1 MIALLAAGLG
11 LCVAL
16 AALGRVPDAVVG
28 IVVVAAG
35 HGALLATALAWAMA
49 DDQRGR
55 VVKASCVAPAV
66 LVGLAALAATMHPAG
81 ALAYLAVPAWL
92 WRLSARGRLV
102 ALGLGT
108 PMPGH
113 ALALGTLAGV
123 ALAAHLLVTA
133 SMTLG
138 YRPRVLDGAVLGA
151 VAYDLGVQVIA
162 TECFLRGALF
172 NRAQRRWSFGTATA
186 LSSSA
191 GLVRYLIDPRLSGA
205 VEIVVGMVFYVTLLG
220 VANCWLFW
228 RFGNLVP
235 GILGSLVFFAAYRT
249 IAE

>member
-1 MIALLAAGLG
+1 MIALLAGGLG

-16 AALGRVPDAVVG
+16 TAFGRVPVAVVG
-28 IVVVAAG
+28 IAAIAAG

-49 DDQRGR
+49 DDPRGSA
-55 VVKASCVAPAV
+55 VKASCAAPAV
-66 LVGLAALAATMHPAG
+66 LVGLAALVATMHPAG
-81 ALAYLAVPAWL
+81 ALVYLAVPLWL
-92 WRLSARGRLV
+92 WRLATRGRLV

-108 PMPGH
+108 PMPGV
-113 ALALGTLAGV
+113 ALALGTLTGT

-138 YRPRVLDGAVLGA
+138 YRPRVMDGAVLGA
-151 VAYDLGVQVIA
+151 VAYDLGAQVLA
-162 TECFLRGALF
+162 TECFFRGALF
-172 NRAQRRWSFGTATA
+172 NRAQRRWSFGPATA
-186 LSSSA
+186 LSTGA

-205 VEIVVGMVFYVTLLG
+205 VEIVVGMVFYVTLLS

-235 GILGSLVFFAAYRT
+235 GVLGSLVFFAAYRT
-249 IAE
+249 IIE